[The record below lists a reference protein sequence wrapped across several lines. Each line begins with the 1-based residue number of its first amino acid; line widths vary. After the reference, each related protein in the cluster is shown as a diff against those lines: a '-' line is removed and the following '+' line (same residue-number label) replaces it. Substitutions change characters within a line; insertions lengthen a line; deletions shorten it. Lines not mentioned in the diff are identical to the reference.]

1 MILQNFPVDFQSS
14 IKKYSTCL
22 RIIAATIIFMLSIS
36 VVSTLAI
43 PPTNRKSSS
52 SLASVYW
59 LQGYKRSM
67 KGGTINYHS
76 PEPDVNSALLVRSMN
91 ADDYIEWETES
102 VPNDLKRDHIAF
114 IWIFGMDVDSDPGSY
129 DLYVNHDK
137 WFRFSNPTNANAASK
152 EWTLEGPSGSELRF
166 RVTFI
171 DRHGDIFGYAA
182 LHIPDSDQFRGN
194 PLRIKVK
201 GESAGSRVWYMTFKS
216 PVQSGV
222 RIKPLPALI
231 DIKNHI
237 FQPVDVFYTCLGDDM
252 PAEFSSPDAEPVK
265 AKLSFGF
272 NRITMFF
279 PEASGFIESTLS
291 LKFENG
297 RKETA
302 AFYRAPVR
310 KWTVYLVQ
318 HTHTDIGYTRPQTEI
333 LPEHLRFIDYAL
345 DYCDLTD
352 DYPDDARFRW
362 TCEASWPIYSY
373 LISRPPGQIRRL
385 EQRIL
390 EGRIELTALPFNLSE
405 IADENLL
412 ADSLQF
418 LRLFRSGGLPFKTA
432 MQNDVNGI
440 AWCFAEYFPDADIR
454 YLIMGQH
461 GHRARIPFDK
471 PTSFWWESPSGK
483 RVLAYRADHYNT
495 GNFWGIHNGI
505 FAASEKEVM
514 KYLSSLEKKDYPFD
528 RISVQYSG
536 YFTDNS
542 PPSTI
547 VCDFIK
553 EWNEKYIWPRLRS
566 ATAGEF
572 MSYTDTHYEKNLPV
586 FRTAWPDWW
595 SDGFGSTSRETA
607 AARQTQ
613 CELMAN
619 QALLSMASFMGSS
632 LPKSVEAKIEKI
644 RQALLFW
651 DEHTMGAAESISDP
665 LAENSMVQWAE
676 KSAYVWEAFKENR
689 LLQETALGLI
699 QDHIPR
705 HGNPS
710 LAVFNTL
717 NWERSGLIEVYIDHE
732 ILPPNQAFRI
742 MDRDGRE
749 IAAQPSRSRA
759 DGTYWFIWAEN
770 IPALGY
776 SVYQIEKLFRS
787 NLPVLDQEY
796 HNSGL
801 ENDYYRIDID
811 PETGTISG
819 LYDKEMKRNLIDANC
834 SWTMGEFIHE
844 TISDRSQLEQ
854 FHLVNYT
861 RNKLKEIKI
870 EKIVEG
876 PIWTSVHSSGYTET
890 AANTKRLQWEIRLY
904 NIEKRIDI
912 LYTIVKKG
920 ITDPEAL
927 YVAFPFNLPGADI
940 LYEIQGGEVI
950 PGKDQLEGTSAD
962 WHTIQSYAAVK
973 SPVGQIILVSD
984 EVPLMQFG
992 DLNLGKFQYI
1002 AEVKNPHMYSWVMN
1016 NYWVTNFRASQ
1027 EGEFKWKYS
1036 LTSDPDPSRKIRV
1049 RFGWGS
1055 RTPLLTRVFPPG
1067 KTRTGLFKQS
1077 LLQILP
1083 DNILLVALKAIP
1095 NEDGFLLHIREISG
1109 KPSVISVTGQS
1120 KENRKI
1126 ALTEANVLGEPIG
1139 KTGYSLPIPAFGT
1152 KFLLLKDLR

>member
-1 MILQNFPVDFQSS
+1 MILEHIRGKKSTLINKTAVIGIS
-14 IKKYSTCL
+14 IL
-22 RIIAATIIFMLSIS
+22 FIL
-36 VVSTLAI
+36 VVSTPAI
-43 PPTNRKSSS
+43 NRIKNDRYNLLDS
-52 SLASVYW
+52 AHW
-59 LQGYKRSM
+59 MQGYSRALR
-67 KGGTINYHS
+67 GGTINYHS
-76 PEPDVNSALLVRSMN
+76 PEPDINTALLVRSMD
-91 ADDYIEWETES
+91 AEDYIEWETES
-102 VPNDLKRDHIAF
+102 VPNDLKQDNIAF
-114 IWIFGMDVDSDPGSY
+114 IWIFGMDVDSDPCSY
-129 DLYVNHDK
+129 NLYVNNEK
-137 WFRFSNPTNANAASK
+137 WFRFSNPTNIPSK
-152 EWTLEGPSGSELRF
+152 QWTLEGPSGSELCF
-166 RVTFI
+166 RTTFI
-171 DRHGDIFGYAA
+171 DRHGDIFGYAS
-182 LHIPDSDQFRGN
+182 LYIPAPDQFRGN

-216 PVQSGV
+216 PVHSGA
-222 RIKPLPALI
+222 RINPLPALI
-231 DIKNHI
+231 KYKNNT
-237 FQPVDVFYTCLGDDM
+237 FQPVDVFYTCLGDNI
-252 PAEFSSPDAEPVK
+252 PAEFSSPDVESVK
-265 AKLSFGF
+265 TRLSFGF

-279 PEASGFIESTLS
+279 PEATGFTESVLS
-291 LKFENG
+291 IKFENG

-302 AFYRAPVR
+302 AFARAPVR

-318 HTHTDIGYTRPQTEI
+318 HTHTDIGYTRPQTDI

-345 DYCDLTD
+345 DYCDQTD

-362 TCEASWPIYSY
+362 TCEAAWPVHAYFTR
-373 LISRPPGQIRRL
+373 RPLEQIRRL
-385 EQRIL
+385 EHRIL
-390 EGRIELTALPFNLSE
+390 EERIELTALPFNLSE

-418 LRLFRSGGLPFKTA
+418 LKIFRSRELPLSTA

-440 AWCFAEYFPDADIR
+440 AWCFAEYFPDVNIR

-471 PTSFWWESPSGK
+471 PTPFWWESPSGK
-483 RVLAYRADHYNT
+483 RVLAFRADHYNT

-505 FAASEKEVM
+505 FEASEKEVM
-514 KYLSSLEKKDYPFD
+514 KYLSSLEIKDYPFD

-553 EWNEKYIWPRLRS
+553 EWNEKYIWPKLRS

-572 MSYTDTHYEKNLPV
+572 MNYIDSHHAKNLPV

-613 CELMAN
+613 SELMAN
-619 QALLSMASFMGSS
+619 QTLLSMASFLGTSI
-632 LPKSVEAKIEKI
+632 PKSVESKIDKI

-665 LAENSMVQWAE
+665 LSENSMIQWAE
-676 KSAYVWEAFKENR
+676 KSSYVWEAFKENR
-689 LLQETALGLI
+689 LLQETALGLL
-699 QDHIPR
+699 QGHIPR
-705 HGNPS
+705 NNKPS
-710 LAVFNTL
+710 IAVFNTL
-717 NWERSGLIEVYIDHE
+717 NWGRSGLTEVYIDHE

-742 MDRDGRE
+742 MDCNGTE

-776 SVYQIEKLFRS
+776 SVYQIEKLDS
-787 NLPVLDQEY
+787 TNSPILVQEY
-796 HNSGL
+796 QNTGL

-811 PETGTISG
+811 PDTGTISG
-819 LYDKEMKRNLIDANC
+819 LYDKEMKRNLIDTNC

-844 TISDRSQLEQ
+844 TISNRSQLEQ
-854 FHLVNYT
+854 FQLINYA
-861 RNKLKEIKI
+861 RKKLKDIKI
-870 EKIVEG
+870 EKIIIG
-876 PIWTSVHSSGYTET
+876 HIWKSVCASGYTET

-904 NIEKRIDI
+904 NKEKRIEI

-927 YVAFPFNLPGADI
+927 YVAFPFNLPGACTF
-940 LYEIQGGEVI
+940 YESHGGEVI
-950 PGKDQLEGTSAD
+950 PGKNQLEGTSAD

-1002 AEVKNPHMYSWVMN
+1002 AEVKKPHMYSWVMN

-1027 EGEFKWKYS
+1027 EGEFKWKYF
-1036 LTSDPDPSRKIRV
+1036 LTSAPDPSRKIPTF
-1049 RFGWGS
+1049 FGWGS
-1055 RTPLLTRVFPPG
+1055 RVPLSTRVFPPG
-1067 KTRTGLFKQS
+1067 KTRTGPLRQS

-1083 DNILLVALKAIP
+1083 DNILLVSLKTIP
-1095 NEDGFLLHIREISG
+1095 NEDGFLMQIREIAG
-1109 KPSVISVTGQS
+1109 KPSEISVTRGE
-1120 KENRKI
+1120 KK
-1126 ALTEANVLGEPIG
+1126 LTIIEANVLGEPIG
-1139 KTGYSLPIPAFGT
+1139 KTGHSLPIPAFGT
-1152 KFLLLKDLR
+1152 KFLLLNDLRYIDERIDD

>member
-1 MILQNFPVDFQSS
+1 M
-14 IKKYSTCL
+14 
-22 RIIAATIIFMLSIS
+22 FMLFMSLLSTSAPLPYKQNKTISEESIH
-36 VVSTLAI
+36 
-43 PPTNRKSSS
+43 
-52 SLASVYW
+52 W
-59 LQGYKRSM
+59 LQGYASPL
-67 KGGTINYHS
+67 KGGSIEYHS
-76 PEPDVNSALLVRSMN
+76 PEPDVNSALLVRSLDS
-91 ADDYIEWETES
+91 DDYIEWETES
-102 VPNDLKRDHIAF
+102 VPLDPDQKHTAF
-114 IWIFGMDVDSDPGSY
+114 IWIFGMDVVSDPCFY
-129 DLYVNHDK
+129 DLYVNNDK
-137 WFRFSNPTNANAASK
+137 WFRFSNPTNITNR
-152 EWTLEGPSGSELRF
+152 EWSVKGPSDTELRF

-171 DRHGDIFGYAA
+171 DRHGDIFGYA
-182 LHIPDSDQFRGN
+182 LMQIPDSRQFRGK

-216 PVQSGV
+216 PVRSGAK
-222 RIKPLPALI
+222 INPLPALI
-231 DIKNHI
+231 DFKNHT
-237 FQPVDVFYTCLGDDM
+237 FQPVDIFYTCLGDNI
-252 PAEFSSPDAEPVK
+252 PVEFSSPDVEPVK
-265 AKLSFGF
+265 TRLSFGF

-279 PEASGFIESTLS
+279 PENAEITESVLTIKHEEGKKEIVVFSRAS
-291 LKFENG
+291 
-297 RKETA
+297 
-302 AFYRAPVR
+302 VR

-318 HTHTDIGYTRPQTEI
+318 HTHTDIGYTRPQTDI

-345 DYCDLTD
+345 DYCDQTD

-362 TCEASWPIYSY
+362 TCEASWPVYTY
-373 LISRPPGQIRRL
+373 LISRPPEQIRRL

-412 ADSLQF
+412 TDSLQF
-418 LRLFRSGGLPFKTA
+418 LRLFRSRGLPFKTA

-440 AWCFAEYFPDADIR
+440 AWCFADYFPDIGIH

-461 GHRARIPFDK
+461 GHRARIPFDR
-471 PTSFWWESPSGK
+471 PTPFWWESSSGK
-483 RVLAYRADHYNT
+483 RVLAFRADHYNT

-505 FAASEKEVM
+505 FEASEKEVM
-514 KYLSSLEKKDYPFD
+514 KYLSSLERKNYPFD

-553 EWNEKYIWPRLRS
+553 EWNEKYLWPQLRS

-572 MSYTDTHYEKNLPV
+572 MSYIDTHLDKNLQV

-595 SDGFGSTSRETA
+595 SDGFGSTSRETS

-613 CELMAN
+613 AEFTAN
-619 QALLSMASFMGSS
+619 QSLLSMASFMGSS
-632 LPKSVEAKIEKI
+632 IPKSVEAKIDKI
-644 RQALLFW
+644 RLALLFW
-651 DEHTMGAAESISDP
+651 DEHTMGSAESISDP

-676 KSAYVWEAFKENR
+676 KSSYVWEAFKENR
-689 LLQETALGLI
+689 LLQETALGLV
-699 QDHIPR
+699 QDYIPR
-705 HGNPS
+705 NNKPS
-710 LAVFNTL
+710 IAVFNTL
-717 NWERSGLIEVYIDHE
+717 NWERSGSIEVYIDHE

-776 SVYQIEKLFRS
+776 SVYQIEKLDHPNIF
-787 NLPVLDQEY
+787 VLNQEF

-854 FHLVNYT
+854 FHLVNCT
-861 RNKLKEIKI
+861 RNKVKEIKI
-870 EKIVEG
+870 EKIDEG
-876 PIWTSVHSSGYTET
+876 PIWTSVHASGYTET

-904 NIEKRIDI
+904 NVEKRIEI
-912 LYTIVKKG
+912 LYAIVKKG
-920 ITDPEAL
+920 ITDPEAI
-927 YVAFPFNLPGADI
+927 YIAFPFNLPDADI
-940 LYEIQGGEVI
+940 LYEIHGGEVI

-973 SPVGQIILVSD
+973 SPVGQIVLVSD

-1036 LTSDPDPSRKIRV
+1036 LTSDPDPSRKIRIH
-1049 RFGWGS
+1049 FGWGS
-1055 RTPLLTRVFPPG
+1055 RIPLLSRVFPPG
-1067 KTRTGLFKQS
+1067 NTRTGLLKQS

-1083 DNILLVALKAIP
+1083 DNILIVAIKTIP
-1095 NEDGFLLHIREISG
+1095 DEDGFLLHIREIAG
-1109 KPSVISVTGQS
+1109 KPSEISLA
-1120 KENRKI
+1120 NRSLGDKQ
-1126 ALTEANVLGEPIG
+1126 LTIIEANALGEPIG
-1139 KTGYSLPIPAFGT
+1139 KTGYSLPIAAFGT
-1152 KFLLLKDLR
+1152 KFLLLKDLIYEDR